1 MKVIINSPHVAWTL
15 LFTLFHKSFVDLLCL
30 QNVYPTMVQKGSC
43 GESLAFVQIVISFF
57 SFCSVFVTRS
67 RAHETLARVNPTA
80 AARRWSLK
88 VARRV
93 YRAPHLNS
101 LLHIDG
107 KPCLMRILLPDL
119 PFLFNIWKIL
129 SASVTQNTQHYNHF
143 QVFIFFFWQTFL
155 EGLFLIHGSCST
167 GNHVTTVLAQFLK
180 ATYLDAL
187 RSRVRCDHGGAN
199 FLVA

>member
-1 MKVIINSPHVAWTL
+1 MSLEHSFSPFSIKDCRSAM
-15 LFTLFHKSFVDLLCL
+15 FAECL
-30 QNVYPTMVQKGSC
+30 PHDGSE
-43 GESLAFVQIVISFF
+43 GFMWRITGISSDCHIFFF

-67 RAHETLARVNPTA
+67 RAHETLARGNPTA

-107 KPCLMRILLPDL
+107 KACLMRILLPDL
-119 PFLFNIWKIL
+119 PYLFNIWKIL

-143 QVFIFFFWQTFL
+143 QVFVFL
-155 EGLFLIHGSCST
+155 GKPFLRDY
-167 GNHVTTVLAQFLK
+167 F
-180 ATYLDAL
+180 
-187 RSRVRCDHGGAN
+187 
-199 FLVA
+199 

>member
-1 MKVIINSPHVAWTL
+1 MI
-15 LFTLFHKSFVDLLCL
+15 
-30 QNVYPTMVQKGSC
+30 QKGSC

-57 SFCSVFVTRS
+57 SFCSAFVTRS

-107 KPCLMRILLPDL
+107 KPCLMRISLPDL
-119 PFLFNIWKIL
+119 PYLFNISKIL
-129 SASVTQNTQHYNHF
+129 SASVSQNTQHYNHF
-143 QVFIFFFWQTFL
+143 QVFFLFFFGKPFL
-155 EGLFLIHGSCST
+155 RDYFLIHGTIDGYSCLITSLSCST

-180 ATYLDAL
+180 QHTSTLCDQESDVTMVVQTSSWPN
-187 RSRVRCDHGGAN
+187 SRI
-199 FLVA
+199 

>member
-1 MKVIINSPHVAWTL
+1 MFAECLPH
-15 LFTLFHKSFVDLLCL
+15 D
-30 QNVYPTMVQKGSC
+30 GSEGFMWRITGIC
-43 GESLAFVQIVISFF
+43 SDCHIFFF

-107 KPCLMRILLPDL
+107 KACLMRILLPDL

-129 SASVTQNTQHYNHF
+129 SASVTQNTIIIF
-143 QVFIFFFWQTFL
+143 KFLFFFGKPFL
-155 EGLFLIHGSCST
+155 EGLFLIHGIIDGYSCLITSLSCST